1 MTMTEFV
8 GSLGSK
14 SCESQAKNTSAL
26 IVRVNNVAVSKQ
38 EANNAPMTLVRPLA
52 MPIVFANTTLP
63 NRCVAMR
70 TRHIVCKTA
79 FITINNGLA
88 SRLIAFYLVLKE
100 ASCLFVRFRRR
111 QCFFYS

>member
-26 IVRVNNVAVSKQ
+26 TVRVNNVAVSKQ

-52 MPIVFANTTLP
+52 MPIVFANTAFP

-70 TRHIVCKTA
+70 TRHIIDCKTT

-88 SRLIAFYLVLKE
+88 SEVGWVER
-100 ASCLFVRFRRR
+100 
-111 QCFFYS
+111 

>member
-52 MPIVFANTTLP
+52 MPIVFANT
-63 NRCVAMR
+63 
-70 TRHIVCKTA
+70 A
-79 FITINNGLA
+79 FPQQ
-88 SRLIAFYLVLKE
+88 
-100 ASCLFVRFRRR
+100 VRSHAYAAYRVQNHFHHYK
-111 QCFFYS
+111 QWIG